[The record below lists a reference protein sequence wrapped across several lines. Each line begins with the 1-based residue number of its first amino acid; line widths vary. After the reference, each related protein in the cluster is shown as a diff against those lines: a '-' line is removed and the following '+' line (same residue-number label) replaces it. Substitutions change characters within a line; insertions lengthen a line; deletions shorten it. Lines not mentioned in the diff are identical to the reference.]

1 MANTIDQQVP
11 TRRERVR
18 EATREEIKAL
28 ARQQMATSGT
38 ASLALNGIARAMG
51 MVPSALYRY
60 FPDRDAL
67 ITALILD
74 AFESLAATLQAA
86 DAGST
91 YGVRLLSTARA
102 YRRWALDNPV
112 DFQLVFGNPIPEYHA
127 PIEQTGP
134 AMQRVFA
141 VFLDIIKEA
150 HAAGR
155 LRPVRAFRSGV
166 LAVCDPDGLLSVY
179 TPPVM
184 YSGLE
189 GWAAMHGVVT
199 LELFGHL
206 RYAVADHEAF
216 YEGHLLD
223 YLDTIGLNP
232 DDV

>member
-1 MANTIDQQVP
+1 MDSFTEQQAP

-74 AFESLAATLQAA
+74 AFTSLAATVRAA
-86 DAGST
+86 DVGPSHGA
-91 YGVRLLSTARA
+91 RLLSAARA
-102 YRRWALDNPV
+102 YRHWALDHRV
-112 DFQLVFGNPIPEYHA
+112 DFQLVFGNPIPDYHA
-127 PIEQTGP
+127 PAEQTGP

-141 VFLDIIKEA
+141 VFLDILHEA
-150 HAAGR
+150 HAAGA
-155 LRPVRAFRSGV
+155 LRPVPAYRPATLGV
-166 LAVCDPDGLLSVY
+166 CPPDNLFSRY
-179 TPPVM
+179 APPVM
-184 YSGLE
+184 YSGLA
-189 GWAAMHGVVT
+189 GWATMQGVIA

-206 RYAVADHEAF
+206 GHVVADPDAF
-216 YEGHLLD
+216 YDGQMAD
-223 YLDTIGLNP
+223 YQRLIGLADP
-232 DDV
+232 SG